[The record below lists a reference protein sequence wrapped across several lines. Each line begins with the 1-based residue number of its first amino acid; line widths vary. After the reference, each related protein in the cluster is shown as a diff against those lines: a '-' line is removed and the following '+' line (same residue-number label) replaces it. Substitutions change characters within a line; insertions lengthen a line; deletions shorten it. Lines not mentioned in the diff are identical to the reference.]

1 MGKRR
6 LGYPAEVPVKF
17 SLTADGVGA
26 MYASYGVLTGQE
38 LIDVDAR
45 IHEEV
50 KRNPKIRYVLVDH
63 TAVPEE
69 KIDTGSLQ
77 AMATRTKETLD
88 LMPDAIVAIVA
99 PNDVLF
105 GLSRMW
111 QIQAEQPGLVS
122 RITRTREEALAWLQ
136 EELEQRGLPFRL
148 TE

>member
-50 KRNPKIRYVLVDH
+50 KRRPRYVV
-63 TAVPEE
+63 A
-69 KIDTGSLQ
+69 
-77 AMATRTKETLD
+77 RTLGFEHA
-88 LMPDAIVAIVA
+88 PDGA
-99 PNDVLF
+99 PYRS
-105 GLSRMW
+105 GPS
-111 QIQAEQPGLVS
+111 
-122 RITRTREEALAWLQ
+122 AW
-136 EELEQRGLPFRL
+136 
-148 TE
+148 